1 MIVICLFFFIKPFQL
16 SAQTGSIEGIVRDKA
31 TNETLMGASV
41 SIEGSVTGV
50 ITNAEGQFRIAN
62 LKPGTYR
69 IKVTF
74 VAYNSFVSDDVAVIA
89 NNAAILNVFLVSSSV
104 NLSTVKVSASRK
116 TGTDVAINKTVQSSI
131 GLANGISS
139 QLISKLQDRDAAD
152 VVKRIPGITV
162 IDEKFIVVRGLSQR
176 YNSVWLNNAAT
187 PSSET
192 DTKAFSFDAIPS
204 SMIDNII
211 VYKTTEADFPSD
223 YSGGFIKITTKAIPD
238 QNSIVFSYSSSVN
251 QGTTFADFY
260 KYPGS
265 KTDWLGYDNGF
276 RAIPN
281 EMPANLQDYNN
292 AQNPA
297 LQQKVTEIGRS
308 MNKSWTPN
316 LQKAKPDQRFS
327 LGISRR
333 FDMKESSLGNITA
346 LTYSNTNDYT
356 NLEKNN
362 TYTIYSYA
370 TDNSSPVDEFHDKQ
384 YTNTAKIGILHNWAL
399 FLNQNNRIEFRNL
412 FNQIGYTRTTMRDGR
427 EWYNDGR
434 YIRSNEL
441 SFLSRSIYSGQLG
454 GLHNIKGGSVRIDW
468 TLGYAATHKKDP
480 DMKRYRYIRS
490 PSDTT
495 KYILLFSGNGDL
507 SSESRRWLDLDENLF
522 SGSLNFTKSLNLWN
536 ASEELKTGI
545 YYEKKDR
552 EFASRNFGYGAT
564 GSTFGSTDL
573 TPDKIFTD
581 ANFNLTDG
589 IKLIENTDKS
599 DSYEAGSD
607 LQAAYLMLKIPVSKL
622 KFNLGLRA
630 EKKQTVFAQF

>member
-1 MIVICLFFFIKPFQL
+1 
-16 SAQTGSIEGIVRDKA
+16 
-31 TNETLMGASV
+31 
-41 SIEGSVTGV
+41 
-50 ITNAEGQFRIAN
+50 
-62 LKPGTYR
+62 
-69 IKVTF
+69 
-74 VAYNSFVSDDVAVIA
+74 
-89 NNAAILNVFLVSSSV
+89 
-104 NLSTVKVSASRK
+104 
-116 TGTDVAINKTVQSSI
+116 
-131 GLANGISS
+131 
-139 QLISKLQDRDAAD
+139 
-152 VVKRIPGITV
+152 
-162 IDEKFIVVRGLSQR
+162 
-176 YNSVWLNNAAT
+176 
-187 PSSET
+187 
-192 DTKAFSFDAIPS
+192 
-204 SMIDNII
+204 
-211 VYKTTEADFPSD
+211 
-223 YSGGFIKITTKAIPD
+223 
-238 QNSIVFSYSSSVN
+238 
-251 QGTTFADFY
+251 
-260 KYPGS
+260 
-265 KTDWLGYDNGF
+265 
-276 RAIPN
+276 
-281 EMPANLQDYNN
+281 MPANLQDYNN

-573 TPDKIFTD
+573 TPDKI
-581 ANFNLTDG
+581 L
-589 IKLIENTDKS
+589 
-599 DSYEAGSD
+599 
-607 LQAAYLMLKIPVSKL
+607 LMLIL
-622 KFNLGLRA
+622 I
-630 EKKQTVFAQF
+630 